1 MIMEPHSPL
10 VSIVTPSYNQ
20 GKFIRETIE
29 SVLTQDYANIE
40 YWVIDGGST
49 DETLGILQQYE
60 NDPRFHWISEPDKG
74 QSDAINKGW
83 SRCRGEIVA
92 WLCSDDVY
100 VEHAIKLQVS
110 YLVDHPEIGAVY
122 GDVIYVD
129 SEGKF
134 ISAPL
139 ARSFSQLALAS

>member
-1 MIMEPHSPL
+1 MLSIEIESKPEPYSRL

-83 SRCRGEIVA
+83 SRCQGDVLA
-92 WLCSDDVY
+92 WLCSDDLY
-100 VEHAIKLQVS
+100 CPGAIRTQVD
-110 YLVDHPEIGAVY
+110 YLLSHPDVDAVY
-122 GDVIYVD
+122 GDVLFVD
-129 SEGKF
+129 VDN
-134 ISAPL
+134 
-139 ARSFSQLALAS
+139 RY